1 MRSFL
6 KAACRSYWIA
16 CGLAIGFTPALAGA
30 AALAQLQSAQ
40 LPPVRLDSAQF
51 DAVFRSELSKAKVP
65 GAAYAIVYKDQIVK
79 LGSYGVRAVGDNAK
93 VNPDTV
99 FRLASV
105 SKTFAGDLLVQLSSQ
120 GRIDLQKPLK
130 AYVPELKLRSATLE
144 QSVSVEQILSQG
156 SGFWAHAFEDLIE
169 ADQTPA
175 QILPRLAELA
185 PVCPPGRCYSYQNVF
200 FGLLGRVAEQGTG
213 RRYEELV
220 SEKIFRPLGMQ
231 TASYGLSA
239 LLANRNKALPHQRG
253 GKGWRVMKPK
263 ANFYRFPAAA
273 GVNASARDLALYLS
287 AMLGEQPQVFSA
299 AMLQQLREPLV
310 KMPGRPRHELWQ
322 QYRDVKAYYG
332 RGWRMVQY
340 DGDTLYYHGGVV
352 DGYRPYIAYSP
363 STGYGL
369 VLLTNAEANVI
380 PDIAASFWQQVL
392 PSRQMLAAQQ
402 AVNQQPATNSP

>member
-1 MRSFL
+1 MRNFQ
-6 KAACRSYWIA
+6 KAARWRRNIL
-16 CGLAIGFTPALAGA
+16 LALVLGTAAVPTALQAAPA
-30 AALAQLQSAQ
+30 QPQSTA
-40 LPPVRLDSAQF
+40 RLNISQF
-51 DAVFRSELSKAKVP
+51 DADFRHELAQAKVP

-79 LGSYGVRAVGDNAK
+79 LGSYGVRAVGDNAR

-105 SKTFAGDLLVQLSSQ
+105 SKTFAGNLLVQLSEQ
-120 GRIDLQKPLK
+120 GRIDLHKPLK
-130 AYVPELKLRSATLE
+130 SYVPELKLRSAALE

-169 ADQTPA
+169 ANQTPA
-175 QILPRLAELA
+175 QIMPRLAELS
-185 PVCPPGRCYSYQNVF
+185 PVCHPGKCYSYQNVF

-213 RRYEELV
+213 RSYEELV
-220 SEKIFRPLGMQ
+220 SDKIFRPLGMQ

-239 LLANRNKALPHQRG
+239 LLANRNKAMPHQRG
-253 GKGWRVMKPK
+253 GKGWRVIKPK

-273 GVNASARDLALYLS
+273 GVNASARDLAHYLQG
-287 AMLGEQPQVFSA
+287 MLGQQPA
-299 AMLQQLREPLV
+299 ALQAGVLSQLQQPLV
-310 KMPGRPRHELWQ
+310 RMPGRPRHELWQ
-322 QYRDVKAYYG
+322 QYRDVKAFYG
-332 RGWRMVQY
+332 RGWRMVQF

-392 PSRQMLAAQQ
+392 PSRQALAAQRQ
-402 AVNQQPATNSP
+402 KTSQNGRTGP

>member
-1 MRSFL
+1 MLLALLLTAGLPSMIGPL
-6 KAACRSYWIA
+6 WAAPAQQQSSGQLDIA
-16 CGLAIGFTPALAGA
+16 RFDANFRHE
-30 AALAQLQSAQ
+30 LAQ
-40 LPPVRLDSAQF
+40 
-51 DAVFRSELSKAKVP
+51 AKVP

-105 SKTFAGDLLVQLSSQ
+105 SKTFAGNLLVQLAEQ
-120 GRIDLQKPLK
+120 GRIDLHKPLK
-130 AYVPELKLRSATLE
+130 AYVPELKLRSAALE

-169 ADQTPA
+169 ANQTPA
-175 QILPRLAELA
+175 QILPRLAELS
-185 PVCPPGRCYSYQNVF
+185 PVCHPGKCYSYQNVF

-213 RRYEELV
+213 RSYEELV
-220 SEKIFRPLGMQ
+220 GDKIFRPLGMQ

-239 LLANRNKALPHQRG
+239 LLASRNKAMPHQRG
-253 GKGWRVMKPK
+253 GKGWRVIKPK

-273 GVNASARDLALYLS
+273 GVNASARDLAHYLQG
-287 AMLGEQPQVFSA
+287 MLGQQPTALQAGVLGQ
-299 AMLQQLREPLV
+299 LQQPLV
-310 KMPGRPRHELWQ
+310 RMPGRPRHALWQ
-322 QYRDVKAYYG
+322 QYRDVKAFYG
-332 RGWRMVQY
+332 RGWRMVQF

-392 PSRQMLAAQQ
+392 PSRQALAARQQ
-402 AVNQQPATNSP
+402 KAAANGRTGP